1 MLFEDPAPRARRQM
15 VFIAES
21 MVRLR
26 FCATKMVTLGN
37 HEKYRSNGHG
47 KLRPFL
53 IHQTAARFL
62 FVLVVFPEFANAAD
76 LETDNL
82 P

>member
-1 MLFEDPAPRARRQM
+1 MLFEDPAPRARCQM

-21 MVRLR
+21 TVRLR

-37 HEKYRSNGHG
+37 HEKYRSNGQA
-47 KLRPFL
+47 KLLQFL
-53 IHQTAARFL
+53 INQTAMRFL